1 MLLQARVRTFRLVRQ
16 HDHAMAAGETA
27 HAWRGAGSRGCRTGG
42 PKAEDAPVGRGLPL
56 RLVLAV
62 ALHDVAWRELDRRP
76 RLDPERGR
84 PFRFDRHPLG
94 EKLEAY
100 RRGLDE
106 MEAVDPWVGLLG
118 SLHYSS
124 FVGEE
129 RAGSFLRREEARR
142 RRLRSALASREARDG
157 AGASGPEGAAGGEE
171 GVGAGERDGGPER
184 DRAGVDARARRWL
197 AWLKLFDGLSLRLC
211 LAPPDVRDG
220 SVPPWMSPGEPLEPP
235 AGAPVELRWRG
246 PDRAVL
252 DPFPLRG
259 PLVLE
264 IPVRDLPAR
273 RYAAREELAE
283 AWEAVPE
290 RTWRLSL
297 SPPDG

>member
-1 MLLQARVRTFRLVRQ
+1 MLVQARDRTFRLVRQ

-27 HAWRGAGSRGCRTGG
+27 HAWRGAGSRGRRAGDPTAEGG
-42 PKAEDAPVGRGLPL
+42 PVGRGLPF

-62 ALHDVAWRELDRRP
+62 ALHDVAWRDLDRRP

-124 FVGEE
+124 FVGED
-129 RAGSFLRREEARR
+129 RAGGFLRREEARR
-142 RRLRSALASREARDG
+142 RRLLAGLAARSARDG
-157 AGASGPEGAAGGEE
+157 AGGAGPGGSPSPGEGTGGE
-171 GVGAGERDGGPER
+171 GDVAD
-184 DRAGVDARARRWL
+184 VLARARRRL
-197 AWLKLFDGLSLRLC
+197 AWLKFFDGLSLRLC
-211 LAPPDVRDG
+211 LAPPEVPEG
-220 SVPPWMSPGEPLEPP
+220 AVPPWMDRDEALEPP
-235 AGAPVELRWRG
+235 GGSPIELRWRG

-273 RYAAREELAE
+273 RWDGREELAG
-283 AWEAVPE
+283 AWEEAPE

-297 SPPDG
+297 SPPGG